1 MKYKIPTT
9 QISKASL
16 LFALGMV
23 STISYAQ
30 TAAAPAAEAEEIV
43 ITGMRA
49 ALEKAIEVKQ
59 NSNHVMEALSMD
71 DINATPA
78 VTIAEALVRLPG
90 VNGSRDRGNESQA
103 SIRGLG
109 PRMVFS
115 TLNGRE
121 VASSEPGRA
130 VRYEQYPSEMMSAV
144 EVYKSQSADMVE
156 GGIAGTINLK
166 TLSPLNYT
174 GSKATIRAGI
184 QTNDGG
190 KEIPNYDTTGNRMS
204 ASFVHQFSDVFAA
217 SFGVSSQKQKN
228 AFESIQTG
236 NWNLGT
242 GQAAYNSAT
251 KKGFA
256 ANGMNLDG
264 NGSFGYVPW
273 DFQTEVKE
281 EISRR
286 EMRINQ

>member
-1 MKYKIPTT
+1 MKYKIPAT

-30 TAAAPAAEAEEIV
+30 TATAPVAEAEEIV

-109 PRMVFS
+109 PRMVFG
-115 TLNGRE
+115 TVNGRGC
-121 VASSEPGRA
+121 V
-130 VRYEQYPSEMMSAV
+130 
-144 EVYKSQSADMVE
+144 
-156 GGIAGTINLK
+156 K
-166 TLSPLNYT
+166 TKY
-174 GSKATIRAGI
+174 
-184 QTNDGG
+184 
-190 KEIPNYDTTGNRMS
+190 
-204 ASFVHQFSDVFAA
+204 
-217 SFGVSSQKQKN
+217 
-228 AFESIQTG
+228 
-236 NWNLGT
+236 
-242 GQAAYNSAT
+242 
-251 KKGFA
+251 
-256 ANGMNLDG
+256 
-264 NGSFGYVPW
+264 
-273 DFQTEVKE
+273 
-281 EISRR
+281 
-286 EMRINQ
+286 